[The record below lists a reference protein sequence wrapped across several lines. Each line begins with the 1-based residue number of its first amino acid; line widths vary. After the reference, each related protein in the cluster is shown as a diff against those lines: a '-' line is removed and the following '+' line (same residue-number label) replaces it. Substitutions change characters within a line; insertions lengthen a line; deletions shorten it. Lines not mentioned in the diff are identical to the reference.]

1 MPVDARSARTVR
13 TRTRIAD
20 ALIAAALAGET
31 RLCVAEIA
39 RRADVAVRSVYYHF
53 ENMESLYAEAVRRY
67 EPRVAQ
73 LIVAID
79 GRLTLEARVRRLVA
93 QHDAVYHAI
102 APLHAAI
109 RANPEAADSPVVRD
123 AMQRLRVA
131 LDFHVR
137 ETLRDELRAVPDRHA
152 ARERIIAA
160 TSFET
165 WRHLVSVQELSRL
178 RRTRHMTTSVM
189 FEFVR

>member
-1 MPVDARSARTVR
+1 MPVDARSARSAR

-20 ALIAAALAGET
+20 AMIAAALAGET
-31 RLCVAEIA
+31 RLCFAGVA

-53 ENMESLYAEAVRRY
+53 ENMESLFVEALRRY
-67 EPRVAQ
+67 EPRVARI
-73 LIVAID
+73 IVTID
-79 GRLTLEARVRRLVA
+79 RRLTLEARVRMLVA
-93 QHDAVYHAI
+93 QHDAVYRAI

-109 RANPEAADSPVVRD
+109 RANPEALDSPVVRD
-123 AMQRLRVA
+123 AMRRLRLA
-131 LDFHVR
+131 LDIHVR

-152 ARERIIAA
+152 ARERITAA

-165 WRHLVSVQELSRL
+165 WRHLARVQELSRL

-189 FEFVR
+189 HEFVR